1 MPSVSVLIPA
11 YNSAKYIK
19 RSIDSVLNQTVL
31 PSEVIVIDDGSTDET
46 AAIAESYG
54 GIVRVISKGRNCGQS
69 TARNFGIQNAVG
81 EWIAFLDSDDEWEP
95 NKQEMALAMVKLH
108 KTDWCMVARKEIR
121 NDMYKNN
128 SDPLAG
134 DMICENY
141 FLLVLQGKGCAPSST
156 MVRKSVFE
164 RVGGFN
170 EILTT
175 GEDLEMWWRIA
186 NVIPK
191 ISYYSQS
198 LVRYYVDVPG
208 SMTNSSRNESKLI
221 AFWDAVTQITS
232 PVDDPLNSQLF
243 IKVRNVF
250 ASRAIRYYLRVGHYK
265 VVDHLIGKRIISCHP
280 LTKLLVMLPRSF
292 SRAILLLID
301 RSRVGYL
308 RLHIKRYRKL
318 LWNS

>member
-31 PSEVIVIDDGSTDET
+31 PSEIIVIDDGSTDET
-46 AAIAESYG
+46 AAIANSYG

-69 TARNFGIQNAVG
+69 AARNFGIQNAIG

-95 NKQEMALAMVKLH
+95 KKHQMALALVQLH
-108 KTDWCMVARKEIR
+108 KTDWCMVARREIH
-121 NDMYKNN
+121 NNHDKSN
-128 SDPLAG
+128 SDSLTG

-141 FLLVLQGKGCAPSST
+141 FSLVLQGKGCAPSST
-156 MVRKSVFE
+156 MVRKSVFA

-170 EILTT
+170 EVLTT

-191 ISYYSQS
+191 ISYYSQP
-198 LVRYYVDVPG
+198 LVKYYVDVPG

-221 AFWDAVTQITS
+221 AFWDAVTQISS
-232 PVDDPLNSQLF
+232 PIDDPINSELF
-243 IKVRNVF
+243 IKVRNIF
-250 ASRAIRYYLRVGHYK
+250 ASRAIRYYLRAGHYK
-265 VVDHLIGKRIISCHP
+265 VIEQLKGKTMISCYP

-292 SRAILLLID
+292 SKSILMLLD
-301 RSRVGYL
+301 HSRIGYF
-308 RLHIKRYRKL
+308 RYHIKRYKKL